1 MRLEPVEP
9 VTVATTATTS
19 TQQGLPGVGFD
30 IFGAV
35 AQLLGNNETAAGLFT
50 LGGILGVLSV
60 VWSVVVVLG
69 YLIAILFLVLYVY
82 ASVRK
87 QLYEELADQVIR
99 DQEDM
104 YDQQYR
110 GVAKHGR
117 LDDVLTHIASE
128 NPNDWKLAIIE
139 ADIILD
145 DTLKQKGYAGTTLGE
160 RLKSISPNQLASL
173 QDAWEAHKVRNRIA
187 HEGSDF
193 VLTKRIAQETITQ
206 YRRVFDEF
214 GIR

>member
-1 MRLEPVEP
+1 MEP
-9 VTVATTATTS
+9 TTYVASTS
-19 TQQGLPGVGFD
+19 ASTSGQMPAVGFD
-30 IFGAV
+30 VFSVIGNLFGGSSV
-35 AQLLGNNETAAGLFT
+35 GGVMS
-50 LGGILGVLSV
+50 LGGIFSILAIF
-60 VWSVVVVLG
+60 WSIVVVLG

-87 QLYEELADQVIR
+87 SLYEDLSTQVLR
-99 DQEDM
+99 DAEKL
-104 YDQQYR
+104 YDQHFR
-110 GVAKHGR
+110 GAAKSSR
-117 LDDVLTHIASE
+117 LEDVLLHSTSS

-145 DTLKQKGYAGTTLGE
+145 DILKQKGYAGNSLGE

-193 VLTKRIAQETITQ
+193 ILTQRIAQETVTKYQ
-206 YRRVFDEF
+206 RVFAEF
-214 GIR
+214 GVT